1 METKFVKTDFCS
13 ILVPRI
19 YAIPSHSKENDRNIC
34 SQKYNRNHKLLT
46 EHKFKKKRKRERRET
61 QEKKFQPLNFEHYYI
76 TTKHTCMYA
85 DVLQTYRKYIWKK
98 KEGNSNF
105 RQRSLNT

>member
-1 METKFVKTDFCS
+1 MEKKFVKTDFFS

-19 YAIPSHSKENDRNIC
+19 YVIPSHSKENDRNIC

-46 EHKFKKKRKRERRET
+46 EHKLKKKEKT
-61 QEKKFQPLNFEHYYI
+61 WKKGNAKKFQPLNFEHYYI
-76 TTKHTCMYA
+76 TTKHTCMYD

-98 KEGNSNF
+98 RKEI
-105 RQRSLNT
+105 LTLDKDL